1 MVREFKKTGVAVA
14 LTGALLATAS
24 MTSQATVQLTNPG
37 DVLLVPYVLCD
48 PTANNTNTLVGL
60 ITFYK
65 ERLGLGNG
73 YAAPATQPYLPAPTG
88 VAGVTPYQAAV
99 LPARVTSR
107 PTTTRTLH
115 WYFYDSRSV
124 HKLDGVIPV
133 TDNDFV
139 RFDWCTTI
147 KTLGFSTLYGT
158 KGYLIFTDD
167 FVDTKL
173 LNEATPSYSTS
184 FALYGHSYQITGNWA
199 SMAFIPVL
207 ANPLYAPANPL
218 ADYDAATNPYTWNVW
233 KSAGYPAFRRL
244 VVGTDFTD
252 YVRDGVTV
260 TRDIYTRYFLDPAL
274 ATRNDLVFWFNNNQ
288 DVVRAGVPGENYDS
302 EQVYRAS
309 YTVPMPN
316 EVNVITLK
324 PNDPTNI
331 IPATSHSETESYDTA
346 SKFTVVNTGILRFG
360 VPQVESTVSW
370 ASSGVSFNLISLG
383 SGGNASQ
390 VQTELTTEGSSY

>member
-24 MTSQATVQLTNPG
+24 MTSQATVQLTSPG
-37 DVLLVPYVLCD
+37 DALLVPYVLCD
-48 PTANNTNTLVGL
+48 PTASNTNTLVGL

-65 ERLGLGNG
+65 ERLGLGNAYTG
-73 YAAPATQPYLPAPTG
+73 TTPYLPAPSDA
-88 VAGVTPYQAAV
+88 AGVTPYSSAV
-99 LPARVTSR
+99 LPTRVTTR
-107 PTTTRTLH
+107 PTTTRILH

-158 KGYLIFTDD
+158 KGYLIFVDD
-167 FVDTKL
+167 SVDT
-173 LNEATPSYSTS
+173 TPLTGTPYSTS
-184 FALYGHSYQITGNWA
+184 FALYGHSYQITGNWG

-207 ANPLYAPANPL
+207 ANPLYSPADPS
-218 ADYDAATNPYTWNVW
+218 DDTTAATWNVW
-233 KSAGYPAFRRL
+233 KQAGYPAFRRL

-252 YVRDGVTV
+252 YGVGDGVTR

-288 DVVRAGVPGENYDS
+288 DVVRAAVPGENYDS

-309 YTVPMPN
+309 FSVPLPN
-316 EVNVITLK
+316 EVNVISLK
-324 PNDPTNI
+324 PNDPANI
-331 IPATSHSETESYDTA
+331 IPGTSHSETESYDTA
-346 SKFTVVNTGILRFG
+346 SKFTVTNTGIFRFG

-383 SGGNASQ
+383 AGENTSQ